1 MYIHSSLL
9 AHIERPHC
17 FPSYVVLHLNGQV
30 IISIYPVPCGW
41 TQVIS
46 SFMLFFF
53 FLSVSIDIPVLL
65 SFPMRMHSQFLCHYQ
80 LLCCLPHFL
89 CPPTS
94 ALGRPV
100 FQPWSLK
107 GGMKGPSFSHSSLWR
122 SSSEFSVSLHD
133 EIIYIFLLFFFFSQ
147 KKALK
152 VNYLLPYR

>member
-53 FLSVSIDIPVLL
+53 FI
-65 SFPMRMHSQFLCHYQ
+65 SFHRHPCI
-80 LLCCLPHFL
+80 
-89 CPPTS
+89 
-94 ALGRPV
+94 AL
-100 FQPWSLK
+100 
-107 GGMKGPSFSHSSLWR
+107 FSH
-122 SSSEFSVSLHD
+122 EDAQSVSLPLSAA
-133 EIIYIFLLFFFFSQ
+133 LLLATLPLSTNLCFG
-147 KKALK
+147 KTRVPAL
-152 VNYLLPYR
+152 VT